1 MSLEPNP
8 VRARAS
14 IRDAAAIATV
24 IVALALLLGP
34 IRAKAF
40 GAQGHEV
47 VGAIADRL
55 LNSHASRQVTHLLGM
70 PLQAA
75 APWADCAKDV
85 RLDAGDF
92 RYMPEPHHQRAC
104 RVFETPA
111 GIARMEDYVRRNWS
125 ACAAPGGH
133 ASACHKA
140 YHYADVAIQRSGYD
154 RADVGTS
161 DHDIVSALR
170 AAIDVL
176 QGRPAPSPFS
186 ITDRSEALLMLVHFV
201 GDVHQPLHVGAIYLG
216 ADGRPVDPDAGAQ
229 TAHPDGSTGTHGGNA
244 IDTGSTDLHA
254 QWDQMPTRLRPS
266 SISAKM
272 LAAAR
277 AIPTTPGDVG
287 AWPAAWAG
295 ETLLAARAAYAGIA
309 FEPQSAD
316 TGHWTARFDDLAAYR
331 LTKRRLQT
339 EQLTRAGARLAQ
351 LLNAIWP

>member
-1 MSLEPNP
+1 MSLEVYPI
-8 VRARAS
+8 RARAS
-14 IRDAAAIATV
+14 ICDASAIAAV
-24 IVALALLLGP
+24 ILALALLLGP
-34 IRAKAF
+34 IRAMAF

-55 LNSHASRQVTHLLGM
+55 LNPHASRQVAHLLGM
-70 PLQAA
+70 SLQAA
-75 APWADCAKDV
+75 APWADCVKDV
-85 RLDAGDF
+85 RLDAGEF
-92 RYMPEPHHQRAC
+92 RYMPESHRQRAC

-140 YHYADVAIQRSGYD
+140 YHYADVAIQRSRYD

-176 QGRPAPSPFS
+176 RGRPAPAPFS
-186 ITDRSEALLMLVHFV
+186 IKDRSEALLMLAHFV
-201 GDVHQPLHVGAIYLG
+201 GDVHQPLHVGAIYLD

-229 TAHPDGSTGTHGGNA
+229 TAHPAGSTGTRGGNA
-244 IDTGSTDLHA
+244 IDAGSTDLHA
-254 QWDQMPTRLRPS
+254 QWDQLPTSLRPS
-266 SISAKM
+266 SVSARM

-277 AIPTTPGDVG
+277 AVPTSPGDVG
-287 AWPAAWAG
+287 AWPAEWAS

-309 FEPQSAD
+309 FEPQSSV
-316 TGHWTARFDDLAAYR
+316 TGHWTARFDDADAYHLSR
-331 LTKRRLQT
+331 RRLQT

-351 LLNAIWP
+351 VLKAVWP

>member
-1 MSLEPNP
+1 MSLEPNLA
-8 VRARAS
+8 RARTSIHHAS
-14 IRDAAAIATV
+14 PIAGV
-24 IVALALLLGP
+24 IVALALALLLSP
-34 IRAKAF
+34 IRAIAF

-55 LNSHASRQVTHLLGM
+55 LNPHASRQVTRLLGM
-70 PLQAA
+70 TLQAA
-75 APWADCAKDV
+75 APWADCVKDV

-92 RYMPEPHHQRAC
+92 RYMPESHHQRAC

-111 GIARMEDYVRRNWS
+111 GIARMDDYVRRNWS

-140 YHYADVAIQRSGYD
+140 YHYADVDIQHSRYD

-186 ITDRSEALLMLVHFV
+186 IRDRSEALLMVAHFV
-201 GDVHQPLHVGAIYLG
+201 GDVHQPLHVGAIYLA
-216 ADGRPVDPDAGAQ
+216 ADGRPVDANAG
-229 TAHPDGSTGTHGGNA
+229 TGTSTSTSTRGGNA
-244 IDTGSTDLHA
+244 IDAGSTDLHA
-254 QWDQMPTRLRPS
+254 QWDQVPARLRPS
-266 SISAKM
+266 SVSAKM

-277 AIPTTPGDVG
+277 AIPTSPGDVG
-287 AWPAAWAG
+287 AWPAAWASQ
-295 ETLLAARAAYAGIA
+295 TLLAARAAYAGIA
-309 FEPQSAD
+309 FEPQSAA
-316 TGHWTARFDDLAAYR
+316 TGHWTARFDDPAAYR
-331 LTKRRLQT
+331 LSKRRLQT